1 MPKVLVHVFGKTAQ
15 AERLAHAGLR
25 GKDTDA
31 PDIPDIGEAGGH
43 LLKIVGDAGVVVDDD
58 DEVDLMCLFVRSVI
72 DVAEVVGIGLPES
85 AKGILFKCLPVLPV
99 QFP

>member
-15 AERLAHAGLR
+15 AERLAHARLR

-43 LLKIVGDAGVVVDDD
+43 PLKIVGGETVLFLLA
-58 DEVDLMCLFVRSVI
+58 LFV
-72 DVAEVVGIGLPES
+72 
-85 AKGILFKCLPVLPV
+85 KGIEGKPVMIREH
-99 QFP
+99 QFPHPIFV